1 MSSQMAKKS
10 IAQSNL
16 SLLLVF
22 LLLIPAVALLSQLR
36 WRWDLTAERA
46 YSLSPATLHSLQ
58 QLDDRLQIKLYF
70 NRDIEG
76 AEALLPARLVIED
89 LLAEIER
96 KGAPW
101 VSVETVDPTTDLAA
115 QRDAEHVGVEPLPVT
130 AQNVGG
136 VSVDL
141 LYQGLELRY
150 QDRSEVIP
158 FVTPDEFEFAF
169 TVRLAD
175 LQREQRPVIGMV
187 SDEPLLPPQMPGL
200 PRQVP
205 PGRIYE
211 QLRVTLGQRYA
222 VRDIDLAAADAI
234 AADIVAIIVACPS
247 ALAADKLVVLDRYLA
262 EGGHLL
268 VLQDGD
274 VVDQNQLKS
283 ELRPTGL
290 EEWLAAYGI
299 TVGSAYVYDEEAV
312 QVQTSVQT
320 VHTTSGPKVVP
331 VKMPYGFGI
340 LASGDSLAADHLV
353 TSGLSQVALFWAH
366 PLQVGVL
373 PTGLKAETLV
383 QSSAQAWLLPN
394 TLSLAMDGD
403 NVRALRAAAIASA
416 PPQPY
421 TLATAFTG
429 TFQPL
434 FPHTNLVASPGAMVV
449 IANSEL
455 FHNSTLGVEA
465 SGNSE
470 FAANLV
476 DWLAQDGE
484 LIELRSRGKKNRPI
498 TDFGRTYVEEHGG
511 WMEGNDLHNEELDR
525 AAQDDRRTRRRWIS
539 WGNVVIPPFLVLL
552 FGLLHRTWFGRRAR
566 QPFQPR
572 ATS

>member
-1 MSSQMAKKS
+1 MSSKMAKKS
-10 IAQSNL
+10 KAQSNTT
-16 SLLLVF
+16 LLLVF
-22 LLLIPAVALLSQLR
+22 LLIIPVVALLTQLR
-36 WRWDLTAERA
+36 WRWDLTAERV
-46 YSLSPATLHSLQ
+46 YSLSPATLQTLQ
-58 QLDDRLQIKLYF
+58 KLDDRLQIKLYF

-141 LYQGLELRY
+141 LYQGLEMRY
-150 QDRSEVIP
+150 QNRSEVIP

-175 LQREQRPVIGMV
+175 LQRAQRPVIGMV
-187 SDEPLLPPQMPGL
+187 SDEPLLPPQMPGI

-205 PGRIYE
+205 ADRIYE

-222 VRDIDLAAADAI
+222 VRDIDPSVAGAI
-234 AADIVAIIVACPS
+234 ADDIVAIIVACPS
-247 ALAADKLVVLDRYLA
+247 ALAEDKLVALDRYLA

-283 ELRPTGL
+283 ESRPTGL
-290 EEWLAAYGI
+290 EEWLSAYGI
-299 TVGSAYVYDEEAV
+299 SVGSSYVYDEEAV
-312 QVQTSVQT
+312 QVQTSVHT
-320 VHTTSGPKVVP
+320 VNTTSGPKVVP
-331 VKMPYGFGI
+331 VQMPYGFGI

-353 TSGLSQVALFWAH
+353 TSRLAQVAMFWAH
-366 PLQVGVL
+366 PLRIGVL
-373 PTGLKAETLV
+373 PVGLKAETLV
-383 QSSAQAWLLPN
+383 QSSAQSWLLPN
-394 TLSLAMDGD
+394 TVSLAMDGD

-421 TLATAFTG
+421 ALATAFTG
-429 TFQPL
+429 TFQPV
-434 FPHTNLVASPGAMVV
+434 FPHLELAPSPGVMVV
-449 IANSEL
+449 ISNSEL
-455 FHNSTLGVEA
+455 FHNVTLGTEA
-465 SGNSE
+465 SGNTE
-470 FAANLV
+470 FAANLS

-498 TDFGRTYVEEHGG
+498 TDFGRTYVEAHGG
-511 WMEGNDLHNEELDR
+511 WIDGNDLHNEELDR
-525 AAQDDRRTRRRWIS
+525 AAQDYRRTQRRWIS
-539 WGNVVIPPFLVLL
+539 WGNVVLPPIFVLL
-552 FGLLHRTWFGRRAR
+552 FGLLHRIWFGRRAR
-566 QPFQPR
+566 QPFQPG
-572 ATS
+572 TKS